1 MILSILGTDAVFK
14 HAMGELFFAAFCAFF
29 GAVYEAFSFGVFSFF
44 MIYAFSVPL
53 ATAILLFVMYKREKT
68 PPKRF
73 MDLLHM
79 TSVTAALGFI
89 ATGVV
94 EIYGSDNRLLW
105 VYPFLGAGL
114 FLATLISYG
123 INPSSEPQ
131 IKNLPNPPTP

>member
-1 MILSILGTDAVFK
+1 MSILGTDTVFK

-29 GAVYEAFSFGVFSFF
+29 GAVYEAFSFGVFSYF

-53 ATAILLFVMYKREKT
+53 ITAIILFIMHKRQKT

-73 MDLLHM
+73 MDLIHM

-114 FLATLISYG
+114 FLAALISYV
-123 INPSSEPQ
+123 INPSTESA
-131 IKNLPNPPTP
+131 IKDLPNPPTP

>member
-1 MILSILGTDAVFK
+1 MSILGTDTVFK

-29 GAVYEAFSFGVFSFF
+29 GAVYEAFSFGVFSYF

-53 ATAILLFVMYKREKT
+53 VTAIILFIMHKRQKT

-114 FLATLISYG
+114 FLAALISYV
-123 INPSSEPQ
+123 INPSTELA
-131 IKNLPNPPTP
+131 IKD

>member
-1 MILSILGTDAVFK
+1 
-14 HAMGELFFAAFCAFF
+14 MGELFFAAFCAFF
-29 GAVYEAFSFGVFSFF
+29 GAVYEAFSFGVFSYF

-53 ATAILLFVMYKREKT
+53 ITAIILFIMHKRQKT

-73 MDLLHM
+73 MDLIHM

-114 FLATLISYG
+114 FLAALISYV
-123 INPSSEPQ
+123 INPSTESA
-131 IKNLPNPPTP
+131 IKDLPNPPTP